1 MENGKK
7 KREKTWQRR
16 EQKTLLRRETFCS
29 LFKAMRLMDTLNKLY
44 NSEEE
49 RKKEEKVD
57 QRGGCRPRGGG
68 GDKRRGGGN
77 SRVGQW
83 GIGEISDRATVRR
96 LRGDGDIELQIRKR
110 RTWVTASI
118 VK

>member
-1 MENGKK
+1 
-7 KREKTWQRR
+7 
-16 EQKTLLRRETFCS
+16 
-29 LFKAMRLMDTLNKLY
+29 MRLMDTLNKLY